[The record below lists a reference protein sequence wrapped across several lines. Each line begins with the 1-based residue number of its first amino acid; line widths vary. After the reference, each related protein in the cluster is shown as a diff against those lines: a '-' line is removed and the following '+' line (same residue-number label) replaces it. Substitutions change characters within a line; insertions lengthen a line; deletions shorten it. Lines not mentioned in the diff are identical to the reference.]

1 MKNYIVKLFAF
12 LSMLYV
18 VGCKDLPLGDNFL
31 EKPPSVSVTSDTI
44 FSKLAFAQRYLFSG
58 YANLYYGIRTDLAA
72 RNMVN
77 ACLLES
83 LSDLDNSY
91 LSWTGAPSIY
101 YNGVYTGASEDA
113 AAINTKYPFY
123 KVHIWQSIRIGYNFL
138 KNIDRVPD
146 ADENTRKTM
155 KAEARMII
163 ATTYTDLYRHYGGGL
178 PWLGRAV
185 DVSEELKFPRLT
197 SLATLDSIIG
207 LIDKAI
213 PDLPWTIAD
222 PSNWDGRFTQAA
234 AMGLKARLL
243 LFAASPVLNSDTP
256 YLDGDAAQKKMS
268 WHGKYDANLWKMAAD
283 AAKVLIDKAESTGN
297 YKLVKTGN
305 PRVDFRNA
313 YTQRINGEVLISTRV
328 EFKCS
333 TTLAWGMTSQI
344 LNEGTSSP
352 NYNYVEMFPM
362 ANGLPI
368 TDPGSG
374 YVTTNPYAN
383 RDPRM
388 YETILTNGDAFQG
401 RTAKLWIGG
410 RERLTSA
417 ATRGA
422 SGHQLRKF
430 ALDQNTA
437 TSMGAITQWPHLRLA
452 EIYLSYAEAI
462 NEFSNGPT
470 AEAYRCVNI
479 VRNRV
484 NLPNLTPG
492 LTKEQFREAILVE
505 RACEFGF
512 EEVRWFDLV
521 RWKREADFKK
531 PLYKMDITKTGNNF
545 TYVKTLITPARYW
558 ATNWSPK
565 WYFSAFPPNEVN
577 KGYGLVQNP
586 GW

>member
-1 MKNYIVKLFAF
+1 
-12 LSMLYV
+12 
-18 VGCKDLPLGDNFL
+18 
-31 EKPPSVSVTSDTI
+31 
-44 FSKLAFAQRYLFSG
+44 
-58 YANLYYGIRTDLAA
+58 
-72 RNMVN
+72 
-77 ACLLES
+77 
-83 LSDLDNSY
+83 
-91 LSWTGAPSIY
+91 
-101 YNGVYTGASEDA
+101 
-113 AAINTKYPFY
+113 
-123 KVHIWQSIRIGYNFL
+123 
-138 KNIDRVPD
+138 
-146 ADENTRKTM
+146 
-155 KAEARMII
+155 
-163 ATTYTDLYRHYGGGL
+163 
-178 PWLGRAV
+178 
-185 DVSEELKFPRLT
+185 
-197 SLATLDSIIG
+197 
-207 LIDKAI
+207 
-213 PDLPWTIAD
+213 
-222 PSNWDGRFTQAA
+222 
-234 AMGLKARLL
+234 
-243 LFAASPVLNSDTP
+243 
-256 YLDGDAAQKKMS
+256 MS

-313 YTQRINGEVLISTRV
+313 YTQRINGEVLISTRIQ
-328 EFKCS
+328 FRCA
-333 TTLAWGMTSQI
+333 TNLAWGMISQI

-352 NYNYVEMFPM
+352 NNNYVEMFPM

-374 YVTTNPYAN
+374 FLATNPYVN

-401 RTAKLWIGG
+401 RTAELWIGG
-410 RERLTSA
+410 RERLTST

-422 SGHQLRKF
+422 SGYHLRKF

-470 AEAYRCVNI
+470 AEAYRCVNL

-484 NLPNLTPG
+484 NLANLTPG
-492 LTKEQFREAILVE
+492 LTKEQFREALLVE

-521 RWKREADFKK
+521 RWKKESDFKK

-545 TYVKTLITPARYW
+545 TYVKTLITPARNW
-558 ATNWSPK
+558 ATSWSPK
-565 WYFSAFPPNEVN
+565 WYFSAFPLNEVN